1 MLVSWHDLC
10 CAEPHQRERQAAESV
25 AAEQLGLKC
34 QELAGSMDSG
44 WSKSERHFAG
54 SVYDSA
60 WPLPHFENRDDRG
73 MDRGD
78 SPAPPS

>member
-1 MLVSWHDLC
+1 
-10 CAEPHQRERQAAESV
+10 
-25 AAEQLGLKC
+25 
-34 QELAGSMDSG
+34 MDSG

-73 MDRGD
+73 DLAAGAAFGRCAAECGDAHPHILTSFFEAVMLRGF
-78 SPAPPS
+78 